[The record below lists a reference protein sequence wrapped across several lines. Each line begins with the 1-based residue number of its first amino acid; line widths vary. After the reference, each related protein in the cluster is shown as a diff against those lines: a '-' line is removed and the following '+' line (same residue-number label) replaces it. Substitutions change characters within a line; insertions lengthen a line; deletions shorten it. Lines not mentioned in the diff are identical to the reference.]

1 MEKFINLFTILDKKR
16 KKCRVRWTKMEKMDK
31 NQIIEILE
39 EWNFWKHELE
49 TGMERKE
56 YVDRA
61 LKFLEANVVVA
72 LVGVRRAG
80 KSFLMRQLAKK
91 LAKAEDKRNILMVNF
106 EDERFTHL
114 DTKLLNQ
121 IYETYLEVLKPKEKP
136 FIFLD
141 EVHRV
146 DGWEKWVRRMH
157 ELNKARLIIS
167 GSSAKL
173 LQGELATL
181 LTGRHLDLV
190 VFPLSFK
197 EFLLFKGITIK
208 EELDIVA
215 KKIEIRRLFDEYLEF
230 GGFPAV
236 VMSKEK
242 KQLLLTYFDDVLTKD
257 VERRYKIKKGN
268 SLRTLAK
275 FCLTNISNPITFNS
289 LKKFLSLSTDTVEK
303 FLSYLEEVYLIFS
316 LKRFSKKFKEQEK
329 AARKIYAID
338 VGMARAIGF
347 RLTENKGAAF
357 ENLVFIE
364 LLRKKALNPLLEIY
378 YWKNPEQQEV
388 DFVLK
393 EGTKIKQL
401 IQVCYDLSEP
411 KTKDREIRALLK
423 ASKELNC
430 DSLLIITEDY
440 EGEENIKEKKIKFVP
455 LWKWLLQNS

>member
-1 MEKFINLFTILDKKR
+1 MN
-16 KKCRVRWTKMEKMDK
+16 K

-49 TGMERKE
+49 TGIERKE

-61 LKFLEANVVVA
+61 LKFLHANVVVA
-72 LVGVRRAG
+72 LVGIRRAG

-91 LAKAEDKRNILMVNF
+91 LAKAEDNRNILMVNF

-121 IYETYLEVLKPKEKP
+121 IYETYLEVLKPEKKP

-208 EELDIVA
+208 EELDIVV

-257 VERRYKIKKGN
+257 VERRYKIKKSN

-316 LKRFSKKFKEQEK
+316 LKRFSQKFKEQEK

-364 LLRKKALNPLLEIY
+364 LLRKRALNPLLEIY

-411 KTKDREIRALLK
+411 KTKDREIKALLK

-430 DSLLIITEDY
+430 DSLLVITEDY
-440 EGEENIKEKKIKFVP
+440 EEEENIKEKKIKFVP
-455 LWKWLLQNS
+455 LWKWLLTEAMATSI